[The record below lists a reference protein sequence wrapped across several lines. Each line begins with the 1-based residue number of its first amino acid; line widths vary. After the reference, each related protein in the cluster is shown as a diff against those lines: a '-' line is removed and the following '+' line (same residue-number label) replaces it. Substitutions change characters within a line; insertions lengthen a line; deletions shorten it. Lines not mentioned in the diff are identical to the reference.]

1 MYVCMYVCM
10 CECISFPHTKK
21 QNKKRKYHRAHASAT
36 PPRAHARARCHR
48 DGDGTQA
55 SGKSSQKSVPE
66 CIPHTEP
73 VQRVFL
79 RICTYV
85 PAPKRGRP
93 GALGSK
99 KTIRIC
105 QCPSIFRVQH
115 AIVIASRVLFRMCAR
130 LLSSSLPLFLSSS
143 LSPMISPSLSL
154 SQLL

>member
-1 MYVCMYVCM
+1 M

-73 VQRVFL
+73 VQRTFL
-79 RICTYV
+79 RICICTCTQERS
-85 PAPKRGRP
+85 AGRA
-93 GALGSK
+93 GQQK
-99 KTIRIC
+99 QIRIC